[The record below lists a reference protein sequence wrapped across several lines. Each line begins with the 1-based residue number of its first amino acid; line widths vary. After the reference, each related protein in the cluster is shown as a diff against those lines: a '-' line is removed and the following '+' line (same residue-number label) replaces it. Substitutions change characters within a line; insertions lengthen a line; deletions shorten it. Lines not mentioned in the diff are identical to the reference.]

1 MAELK
6 IRNGDYLC
14 RGDRLETVD
23 GTDGLLQRVLFKLTA
38 RRGKFPFWD
47 TLGSRLW
54 QLSQITPPQRQAA
67 AAQYVAEALQD
78 EPLTVE
84 RVELQTRADG
94 MMELTVVLQSGDR
107 TLTAVVEVR

>member
-38 RRGKFPFWD
+38 RRGKFHVWD
-47 TLGSRLW
+47 TLVSRLW
-54 QLSQITPPQRQAA
+54 QLSRIAPSQRQAA

>member
-23 GTDGLLQRVLFKLTA
+23 GTEGLLQRVLFKLSA
-38 RRGKFPFWD
+38 RRGKFPFQED
-47 TLGSRLW
+47 LGSRLW
-54 QLSQITPPQRQAA
+54 QLSRIAPSRRQAA
-67 AAQYVAEALQD
+67 ATQYVAEALQD

-84 RVELQTRADG
+84 NVQIRTRADET
-94 MMELTVVLQSGDR
+94 MELTAALRSGEQ
-107 TLTAVVEVR
+107 LLSAVVEIR

>member
-23 GTDGLLQRVLFKLTA
+23 GIEGLLQRVLFKLAA
-38 RRGKFPFWD
+38 RRGRFPFQEN
-47 TLGSRLW
+47 LGSRLW
-54 QLSQITPPQRQAA
+54 QLSRVAPSQRQAA
-67 AAQYVAEALQD
+67 AMQYVAEALQD

-84 RVELQTRADG
+84 N
-94 MMELTVVLQSGDR
+94 
-107 TLTAVVEVR
+107 VEVRTQADGALELTAALRSGEQLLSAAVEIR